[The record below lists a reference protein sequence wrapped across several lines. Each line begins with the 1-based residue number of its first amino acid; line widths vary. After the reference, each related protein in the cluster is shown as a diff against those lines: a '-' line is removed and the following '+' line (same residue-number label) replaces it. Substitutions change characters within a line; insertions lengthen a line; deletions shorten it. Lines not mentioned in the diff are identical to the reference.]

1 MAKLNILVLH
11 NTFLPD
17 YGGSSIRAYNLLSRV
32 PYNITILT
40 PEKKS
45 NGEYFK
51 LKNEKFNNI
60 MVKRVNALSPNSFW
74 KLPIFRYFY
83 HENMIFNA
91 TENENFDLIQSRSM
105 PPYIISAYKLSKKFN
120 KPLIVEA
127 HPIASRRF
135 QYYMR
140 IMKIN
145 NIFKSA
151 SHIISLTDALKDHLT
166 EKYKIPEEKVTVIKN
181 GLDNKKFKLQDSYQ
195 IESLREKL
203 DNPEKIVMYAGY
215 LDDVNGL
222 GMILKILPS
231 LLKDYPHITFIFVG
245 QGPYF
250 QQINKISKKYHQ
262 VKLIPTVKHDL
273 MPLYYQSSD
282 LFIIPRPST
291 LSSELVTPLKLLEAM
306 AMECAVL
313 GSNVGGIKEVI
324 KNEKNGYLFEKDNYD
339 SFNNALVTALES
351 DNSKIAKNARKT
363 ILNGYSWNKSAE
375 KLKNVYE
382 SNFLS

>member
-32 PYNITILT
+32 PYNITVSI
-40 PEKKS
+40 PEKKG

-51 LKNEKFNNI
+51 YGNENFNNI
-60 MVKRVNALSPNSFW
+60 TVKRVNTFSPNSFW
-74 KLPIFRYFY
+74 KLPIIRYFN
-83 HENMIFNA
+83 HQKMIFNSA
-91 TENENFDLIQSRSM
+91 KNEKFDLIQSRVM
-105 PPYIISAYKLSKKFN
+105 PPHIITAYKLSKKYN

-127 HPIASRRF
+127 HPIASKRF

-140 IMKIN
+140 LKTN
-145 NIFKSA
+145 KIFKSA
-151 SHIISLTDALKDHLT
+151 SHIISLTDALKKCLT
-166 EKYKIPEEKVTVIKN
+166 EKYKIPEEKITVIKN

-203 DNPEKIVMYAGY
+203 GNPEKIVMYAGY

-222 GMILKILPS
+222 GMVLKILPS
-231 LLKDYPHITFIFVG
+231 IIKDNPHINFIFVG

-250 QQINKISKKYHQ
+250 QQIDKISKKYPQ
-262 VKLIPTVKHDL
+262 IKLIPTVKHNL

-291 LSSELVTPLKLLEAM
+291 VSAELVMPLKLLEAM
-306 AMECAVL
+306 AMESVVL
-313 GSNVGGIKEVI
+313 GSDVGGIKEVI
-324 KNEKNGYLFEKDNYD
+324 ENGENGYLFEKGNSDAFKN
-339 SFNNALVTALES
+339 NLINALEN
-351 DNSKIAKNARKT
+351 DNSKIGKNARKT
-363 ILNGYSWNKSAE
+363 ILNNFSWDKSAQ
-375 KLKNVYE
+375 KLKKVYDE
-382 SNFLS
+382 CCN

>member
-1 MAKLNILVLH
+1 MNILVLH

-32 PYNITILT
+32 PYNINIVT
-40 PEKKS
+40 PDKKS
-45 NGEYFK
+45 NGDYFK
-51 LKNEKFNNI
+51 LKKERFNNI
-60 MVKRVNALSPNSFW
+60 MVKRVNALSPSNSFW

-83 HENMIFNA
+83 HGNVIFNA
-91 TENENFDLIQSRSM
+91 AKNEKFDLIQSRSM
-105 PPYIISAYKLSKKFN
+105 PPYIIEAYKLSKKYN
-120 KPLIVEA
+120 KPLLVEA

-145 NIFKSA
+145 KIFKSA
-151 SHIISLTDALKDHLT
+151 SHIISLTDALKNHIT
-166 EKYKIPEEKVTVIKN
+166 KKYKIPEEKVTVIKN
-181 GLDNKKFKLQDSYQ
+181 GLDDKKFILQDSYQ
-195 IESLREKL
+195 IKSLREKWG
-203 DNPEKIVMYAGY
+203 NPEKIVMYAGY
-215 LDDVNGL
+215 LDNVNGL
-222 GMILKILPS
+222 GMVLKNLPS
-231 LLKDYPHITFIFVG
+231 IIKDNPYINFMFVG

-250 QQINKISKKYHQ
+250 QQIYKISKEYPQ

-306 AMECAVL
+306 AMKSVVL
-313 GSNVGGIKEVI
+313 GSDVGGIKEVI
-324 KNEKNGYLFEKDNYD
+324 KNEKNGYLFEKDNFD
-339 SFNNALVTALES
+339 SFNNALITALEA

-363 ILNGYSWNKSAE
+363 ILNEYNWDKSAE
-375 KLKNVYE
+375 KLKNVYD
-382 SNFLS
+382 NL